1 MVNDSGCVLSSL
13 PISGKNG
20 EMMNKSVPT
29 KKIVTQLMGNQY
41 EDIKLDE
48 KFGFVMR
55 QIKLC
60 MCSNIVLEV

>member
-29 KKIVTQLMGNQY
+29 KKMVTQLTGNQN

-48 KFGFVMR
+48 KLGCFMLQV
-55 QIKLC
+55 K
-60 MCSNIVLEV
+60 

>member
-1 MVNDSGCVLSSL
+1 
-13 PISGKNG
+13 
-20 EMMNKSVPT
+20 
-29 KKIVTQLMGNQY
+29 MGNQY

>member
-29 KKIVTQLMGNQY
+29 KKMVTQLTGNQN

-48 KFGFVMR
+48 KLGCFMPQV
-55 QIKLC
+55 K
-60 MCSNIVLEV
+60 